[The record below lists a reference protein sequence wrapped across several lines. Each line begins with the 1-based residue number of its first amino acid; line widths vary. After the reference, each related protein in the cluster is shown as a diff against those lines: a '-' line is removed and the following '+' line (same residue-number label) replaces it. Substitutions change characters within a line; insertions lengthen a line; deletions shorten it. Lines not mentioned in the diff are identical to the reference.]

1 MSKMHGKQK
10 VVSGFNLEAFAGG
23 AEEEVRAVPKPK
35 PKVQSEPRKPK
46 KAAPVQEQLTE
57 RIQIKVTKA
66 EMAKLKEKIGLVP
79 VSKWLRHELKE
90 RGIL

>member
-10 VVSGFNLEAFAGG
+10 LVGGFDQDAFAGG

-35 PKVQSEPRKPK
+35 AKAKTQAPKPK
-46 KAAPVQEQLTE
+46 KAEPVQEQLTE
-57 RIQIKVTKA
+57 RIQVKITKT
-66 EMAKLKEKIGLVP
+66 EMAKLKEKTGLVP